1 MVDEADVVS
10 TFLETRRVF
19 MREKDA
25 SMDRHGVF
33 YRSLK
38 TRLIRDK
45 ALGEPAAAI
54 ADSVELAAIKWRPSE
69 ASRLR
74 I

>member
-1 MVDEADVVS
+1 
-10 TFLETRRVF
+10 VF

-38 TRLIRDK
+38 N
-45 ALGEPAAAI
+45 AG
-54 ADSVELAAIKWRPSE
+54 
-69 ASRLR
+69 
-74 I
+74 

>member
-19 MREKDA
+19 MREKMRA
-25 SMDRHGVF
+25 CTEHRIF
-33 YRSLK
+33 YRSLR

-45 ALGEPAAAI
+45 AIGEPAAAI
-54 ADSVELAAIKWRPSE
+54 VDSVELAAIEWKPR
-69 ASRLR
+69 RLPR
-74 I
+74 